1 METSLTIK
9 QPVSGSKISIWVG
22 RGLTILVV
30 LFLAF
35 DAIFKMINHGS
46 VITASAQLGIPGH
59 IIQPIGIVLLVSTI
73 IYVIPRTAIV
83 GAILLTGYLGGAIFT
98 MARANQPVYFS
109 LIFGLLVWAALLLRD
124 KRVGMIFSLL
134 K

>member
-9 QPVSGSKISIWVG
+9 QPVSTSKISLWTG
-22 RGLTILVV
+22 RVLTILLI

-35 DAIFKMINHGS
+35 DAVFKIINHVS
-46 VITASAQLGIPGH
+46 VITASAQLGIPAH

-73 IYVIPRTAIV
+73 LYAIPRTAIL

-98 MARANQPVYFS
+98 MARADQSVYFS
-109 LIFGLLVWAALLLRD
+109 LIFGLLVWTALFLRD
-124 KRVGMIFSLL
+124 KRVGVIFSFL

>member
-1 METSLTIK
+1 METSSTIK
-9 QPVSGSKISIWVG
+9 QPVSTSKISFWIGWV
-22 RGLTILVV
+22 LTILLV

-35 DAIFKMINHGS
+35 DAVFKIINHVS
-46 VITASAQLGIPGH
+46 VITASAQLGIPAH

-73 IYVIPRTAIV
+73 IYVIPRTAIL

-98 MARANQPVYFS
+98 MARADQSIYFS
-109 LIFGLLVWAALLLRD
+109 LIFGLLVWTALFLRD
-124 KRVGMIFSLL
+124 RRVGIIFTFL